1 MSALNQ
7 NQPMTDMTTVGMIT
21 PHTVIDP
28 MRPVMR
34 APPKLAKVV
43 MQSRMMVHMQI
54 AIGLKVALNR
64 TVPYPTAV
72 TAMATL
78 PITSDRP

>member
-1 MSALNQ
+1 MLALNQ
-7 NQPMTDMTTVGMIT
+7 NQPKIAMTTVGIMT
-21 PHTVIDP
+21 PHTVTDP

-43 MQSRMMVHMQI
+43 MESRMMVHKQI
-54 AIGLKVALNR
+54 MIGLKVAPNK